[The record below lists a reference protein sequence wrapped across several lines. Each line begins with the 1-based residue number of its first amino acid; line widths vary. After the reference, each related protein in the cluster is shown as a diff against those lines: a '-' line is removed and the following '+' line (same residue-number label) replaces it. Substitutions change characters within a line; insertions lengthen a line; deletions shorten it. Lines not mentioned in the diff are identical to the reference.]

1 MNHDDRSI
9 YEQLGGDEAFH
20 RIVNAFYRRVEA
32 DPLLR
37 PMFLEDLEES
47 RRRQFLFLTQYF
59 GGPTR
64 YIEERGHPR
73 LKMRHFPFDIDQ
85 RAADAWLTHMLEA
98 IDEAEIPEPARSE
111 MREYF
116 ERAAPF
122 MINRNTK
129 SDDSIPL
136 VAPHTPSTP
145 SHGDSEH
152 GS

>member
-1 MNHDDRSI
+1 MNKQDISI
-9 YEQLGGDEAFH
+9 YEQIGGDEAFH
-20 RIVNAFYRRVEA
+20 RIVDAFYRRIEA
-32 DPLLR
+32 DPDLR
-37 PMFLEDLEES
+37 PMFLDDLEES

-73 LKMRHFPFDIDQ
+73 LKMRHFPFAIDQ
-85 RAADAWLTHMLEA
+85 KAADAWLGHMLEA

-111 MREYF
+111 MRQYF

-122 MINRNTK
+122 MINSPSR
-129 SDDSIPL
+129 SDDSIPM
-136 VAPHTPSTP
+136 VASKP
-145 SHGDSEH
+145 SHGESER